1 MNLSDLTRRIIDNM
15 MTQANQKNI
24 SIHTDIEKDVIVKAQ
39 ESKIAQVIT
48 NLLTNAINYSYEDG
62 DINVRVYRDDFRVIF
77 EVQDFGIGIKL
88 EDQQR
93 IFERFYRVDKARSRD
108 IWWDRSWIIN
118 YKAYST
124 GQPRQY

>member
-1 MNLSDLTRRIIDNM
+1 DYMNLSDLTRRIIDNM

-77 EVQDFGIGIKL
+77 EVQDFGIGI
-88 EDQQR
+88 
-93 IFERFYRVDKARSRD
+93 
-108 IWWDRSWIIN
+108 
-118 YKAYST
+118 
-124 GQPRQY
+124 